1 MAGAILVSD
10 WVDERFG
17 EAIRRAAPGRPL
29 AVLRGEKVEGD
40 PAEVEIAFFSGD
52 LYPTRTRDLALAL
65 RLAHTT
71 RMFYLLALGIGLW
84 LVSGTSV
91 LVGEQSASRWLES
104 SVFVAAAVIL
114 GRTLLGTRQVAP
126 PLDLSLRG
134 IIHNRNSGLLGY
146 RAGRSLF

>member
-1 MAGAILVSD
+1 MVLKG
-10 WVDERFG
+10 
-17 EAIRRAAPGRPL
+17 L
-29 AVLRGEKVEGD
+29 AVVYGLSFLTGLMLTYYNITPRSHPTSYPLLILATE
-40 PAEVEIAFFSGD
+40 AFGV
-52 LYPTRTRDLALAL
+52 ALAL